1 MTRIHANQKMVGA
14 ARSPIRRLNEPEAR
28 ADPSLRRESAVADR
42 RYQFVA
48 ASSLLVWICESVG
61 LRLFLFAARG
71 GFGCSADARFSCP
84 SGECVSPLASGFQR
98 TGDVASRVMDLRQG
112 GVNECCD
119 AYKFEYS

>member
-1 MTRIHANQKMVGA
+1 LDQSFQLAQRWLLHDFMPSRIHANQKMVGA

-61 LRLFLFAARG
+61 LRLFLFAARRITLLSTH
-71 GFGCSADARFSCP
+71 CHSCI
-84 SGECVSPLASGFQR
+84 AI
-98 TGDVASRVMDLRQG
+98 
-112 GVNECCD
+112 
-119 AYKFEYS
+119 